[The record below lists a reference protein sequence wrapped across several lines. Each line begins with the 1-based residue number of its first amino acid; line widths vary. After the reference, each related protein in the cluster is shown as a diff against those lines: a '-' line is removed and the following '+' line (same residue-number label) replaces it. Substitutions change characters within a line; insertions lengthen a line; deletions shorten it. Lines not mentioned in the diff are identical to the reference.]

1 MTQAPNIAWDGLRI
15 HNMMLTPNQIQTLS
29 NGRSPTTF
37 GASLWSN
44 WCFSDPDNFGTDTS
58 SLGQNFQI
66 MGGRPAPG
74 VSSFCPASGGPA
86 VGAAPWSGPQS
97 LHFPGG
103 TTIDFARIMSYTF
116 PPAPFTVEGFIKVA
130 QGSNGRF
137 MFSFNTQGNDNCECC
152 GHHRCRNNIVHLL
165 ISHDYFRRFFNH
177 HCYHN
182 HLHQRSHYHHNHNQN
197 QNHNHPT
204 TTTSLFVSLPLQPLP
219 SFALRRHDRH
229 CLQYPP
235 S

>member
-1 MTQAPNIAWDGLRI
+1 
-15 HNMMLTPNQIQTLS
+15 MMLTLNQIQTLS

-74 VSSFCPASGGPA
+74 VSSFCTAAGGPA

-152 GHHRCRNNIVHLL
+152 EHHHRCHIIHLHHMSYDFFYRHHRCHINKYIIHL
-165 ISHDYFRRFFNH
+165 HISHDYFCRVCDH
-177 HCYHN
+177 PHLYHN
-182 HLHQRSHYHHNHNQN
+182 HLHQRLHHHHHHHRLSFSFYNYHFFIRLIAVATI
-197 QNHNHPT
+197 PII
-204 TTTSLFVSLPLQPLP
+204 
-219 SFALRRHDRH
+219 
-229 CLQYPP
+229 
-235 S
+235 